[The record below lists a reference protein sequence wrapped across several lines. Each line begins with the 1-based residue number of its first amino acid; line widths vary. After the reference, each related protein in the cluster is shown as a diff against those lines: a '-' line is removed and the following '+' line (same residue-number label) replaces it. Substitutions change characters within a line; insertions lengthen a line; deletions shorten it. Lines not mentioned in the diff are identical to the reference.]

1 MLLLPEFR
9 KFITASATGRRRM
22 PSGKRITKGTLG
34 QYQCVYK
41 LLLDFESSAGQQP
54 LRITQH
60 KHNSIR
66 LLKKEKNYWERF
78 FRQFSNYLYQT
89 RKCYDQYAATVF
101 RIIKTFF
108 RYLAIDKA
116 LPVGEHYK
124 KFRIPPEKFS
134 PVIITPSQLRRLII
148 DKEFEAALSPSLQ
161 RTKDIFVFGC
171 TVALRYNDLMKLRT
185 SHLQIGTDDTSLVLQ
200 TQKTGVKVRIP
211 LPAYAIQIINKYRR
225 KPGNHILPQ
234 LSVTNINI
242 QLKELIKKAGW
253 DQPLPRIR
261 HRRGQ
266 PVEIKTVAGKTAKF
280 YQHVTAHTMR
290 RTAIT
295 TLLMLGVDEATVRR
309 ISGHAPG
316 SRVFYRYV
324 VVVQD
329 YLNSQVKAAHE
340 KLINEPLVC

>member
-1 MLLLPEFR
+1 MLLLPEFQ
-9 KFITASATGRRRM
+9 KFIKASSTGRRRM
-22 PSGKRITKGTLG
+22 PSGKRITKGTID
-34 QYQCVYK
+34 QYQYVYN
-41 LLLDFESSAGQQP
+41 LLQNFELSTDQQP
-54 LRITQH
+54 LQITLH
-60 KHNSIR
+60 KHNSLR
-66 LLKKEKNYWERF
+66 QLKKEKNYWERF

-148 DKEFEAALSPSLQ
+148 DKEFEAALSAPLK
-161 RTKDIFVFGC
+161 RAKDIFVFGC

-185 SHLQIGTDDTSLVLQ
+185 SHLQTDADGTNLVLH
-200 TQKTGVKVRIP
+200 TQKTGAKVRIP
-211 LPAYAIQIINKYRR
+211 LPAYAIEIIKKYRR
-225 KPGNHILPQ
+225 KNGSLILPQ
-234 LSVTNINI
+234 LL
-242 QLKELIKKAGW
+242 LKELIKKAGW

-266 PVEIKTVAGKTAKF
+266 PVEIRTDAGKTARF
-280 YQHVTAHTMR
+280 YQHITAHTMR

-316 SRVFYRYV
+316 SREFYRYV

-340 KLINEPLVC
+340 KLMNEPLIC